1 MIGHEVLSSF
11 ELPMTGALVVH
22 LICICILYI
31 SMSMWMQP
39 YSNSSD
45 WRAAMPLFKPVFR
58 NLQGLM
64 ITGPTAGLSL
74 RQVVDRVHE
83 TPHVW
88 VVRRVGPVRRGR
100 KSYAV
105 SSPAWY
111 DSSNMP
117 ISDSVRS
124 AHHPGT
130 LWGVHRD
137 RTKEAGRNVKYPVDK
152 SSEVVNADS
161 TVLAVSRANQIV

>member
-1 MIGHEVLSSF
+1 MIGLEVLSSF
-11 ELPMTGALVVH
+11 DLPLTGALVVH
-22 LICICILYI
+22 LICICTLYI

-88 VVRRVGPVRRGR
+88 VVGRVGPVRHGR

-105 SSPAWY
+105 FSPAWY
-111 DSSNMP
+111 EITICP
-117 ISDSVRS
+117 SVTRYNRLTTQEHCGAS
-124 AHHPGT
+124 I
-130 LWGVHRD
+130 VI
-137 RTKEAGRNVKYPVDK
+137 GRKRQDGM
-152 SSEVVNADS
+152 
-161 TVLAVSRANQIV
+161 